1 MGRLKLRNTIVPDL
15 EPNVP
20 TQIRI
25 DREKVAALCR
35 RWKIAELA
43 FFGSVLGKRFS
54 PESDVDVLVTLAPQ
68 VAWGLLDWLAMEE
81 ELGTVLGR
89 KVDLVNRRSIERS
102 HNPIR
107 RREILNGAR
116 TYYAT

>member
-1 MGRLKLRNTIVPDL
+1 MTYL

-20 TQIRI
+20 TQIQI
-25 DREKVAALCR
+25 DRERVATFCR

-43 FFGSVLGKRFS
+43 FFGSVLEDRLG
-54 PESDVDVLVTLAPQ
+54 PQSDVDVLVTLAPQ
-68 VAWGLLDWLAMEE
+68 VAWGLLDWVAMEA
-81 ELGTVLGR
+81 ELRAILGR
-89 KVDLVNRRSIERS
+89 RVELVNRRSIERS

-116 TYYAT
+116 TYHAA